1 MTANELITTLL
12 SDKDWIKRA
21 EAAEKLRDYEGDA
34 VIKALIEAL
43 GDEDMIVQDN
53 AALSLYKGRFN
64 PASLLRD
71 ALSEDKR
78 LSVRQTAANLL
89 ASFPSAETETAL
101 RHALSDVSLYVRSA
115 AVSSLGDMEIQQ
127 VTIDALQPLLN
138 DPNDGILRY
147 QALSILR
154 RVIPEA
160 VDERTII
167 QRDLYAKDPKDRV
180 AAIDFVRD
188 TNQTEWLDEIARL
201 REDTVFWVRRAA
213 DEAWERLNAQSQ

>member
-53 AALSLYKGRFN
+53 AALSLYKGRYN

-71 ALSEDKR
+71 ALSDRR
-78 LSVRQTAANLL
+78 LAVRQIATALL
-89 ASFPSAETETAL
+89 ASFPSAETEASL
-101 RHALSDVSLYVRSA
+101 RQALSDESPDVRGTAARSLR
-115 AVSSLGDMEIQQ
+115 DMEIQQ
-127 VTIDALQPLLN
+127 VTIDPLQQLLN
-138 DPNDGILRY
+138 DPEPFPRY
-147 QALSILR
+147 QALITLNT
-154 RVIPEA
+154 VVPGA
-160 VDERTII
+160 VNEHALV
-167 QRDLYAKDPKDRV
+167 QRDFYATESKDRV
-180 AAIDFVRD
+180 AAIHFVRD
-188 TNQTEWLDEIARL
+188 TNQTEWMNEIARL
-201 REDTVFWVRRAA
+201 REDAHFGVRRAA